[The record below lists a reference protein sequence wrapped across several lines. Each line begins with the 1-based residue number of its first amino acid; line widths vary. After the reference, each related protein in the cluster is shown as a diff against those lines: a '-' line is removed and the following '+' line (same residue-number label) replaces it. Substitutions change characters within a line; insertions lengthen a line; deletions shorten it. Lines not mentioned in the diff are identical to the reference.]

1 MAKKIKID
9 IDFNQDNSLIG
20 ISCHKKD
27 YWTAFQLN
35 DLLDIHLRRFDDLV
49 IYKTQQDVQLSYPL
63 FYYTDTDSLI
73 NYYFFSNHNQ
83 EGKLFP
89 AQKTIDYFL
98 LINGVMAESNLEQ
111 FISAIRVRI
120 GIIAAY
126 KLDLKKI
133 KNYEDFLTDLE
144 LYMMETKQSKRLK

>member
-9 IDFNQDNSLIG
+9 IDFNQDNSLVG

-27 YWTAFQLN
+27 YWIAFQLN
-35 DLLDIHLRRFDDLV
+35 DLLHINLRRLDDLCV
-49 IYKTQQDVQLSYPL
+49 YKSQQDLQLSYPL
-63 FYYTDTDSLI
+63 FHYTDTDSLI

-98 LINGVMAESNLEQ
+98 LINGLIAENKLQ
-111 FISAIRVRI
+111 QLVSAIRNRPGV
-120 GIIAAY
+120 IAAY
-126 KLDLKKI
+126 NLDLKKI

-144 LYMMETKQSKRLK
+144 LYMMEIMQSKK

>member
-1 MAKKIKID
+1 
-9 IDFNQDNSLIG
+9 L
-20 ISCHKKD
+20 
-27 YWTAFQLN
+27 
-35 DLLDIHLRRFDDLV
+35 
-49 IYKTQQDVQLSYPL
+49 
-63 FYYTDTDSLI
+63 YYYADTDSLI

-98 LINGVMAESNLEQ
+98 LINGVITQNKLEQ
-111 FISAIRVRI
+111 LVSAIRNRT

-126 KLDLKKI
+126 NLDLKKI

-144 LYMMETKQSKRLK
+144 LYMIDIIQQNK

>member
-1 MAKKIKID
+1 MAKKFKIE
-9 IDFNQDNSLIG
+9 IDFNLENSLIG

-27 YWTAFQLN
+27 YWIAFQLN
-35 DLLDIHLRRFDDLV
+35 ELLHINLRRFEDLS
-49 IYKTQQDVQLSYPL
+49 IYKSQHDAHLRYPL
-63 FYYTDTDSLI
+63 FYYSDNDQLI

-98 LINGVMAESNLEQ
+98 LINGIVGDDKLQQ
-111 FISAIRVRI
+111 FLDAIRKKP
-120 GIIAAY
+120 GIIAAFN
-126 KLDLKKI
+126 LDLKKI

-144 LYMMETKQSKRLK
+144 LYMMEIVQSKK

>member
-1 MAKKIKID
+1 MAKKFKID

-27 YWTAFQLN
+27 YWIAFQLN
-35 DLLDIHLRRFDDLV
+35 DLLHINLRRFDDLSV
-49 IYKTQQDVQLSYPL
+49 YKSQHDLQLLYPL
-63 FYYTDTDSLI
+63 YYYSDPDHLI

-89 AQKTIDYFL
+89 AQKTMDYFL
-98 LINGVMAESNLEQ
+98 LINGLVDEKKLSQIVSEA
-111 FISAIRVRI
+111 RKRP
-120 GIIAAY
+120 GINAAY
-126 KLDLKKI
+126 NIDLKEI

-144 LYMMETKQSKRLK
+144 LYMMEIIQSKK

>member
-27 YWTAFQLN
+27 YWAAFQLN
-35 DLLDIHLRRFDDLV
+35 DLLHINLRRFDDLF
-49 IYKTQQDVQLSYPL
+49 IYKTQQDIQLSYPL
-63 FYYTDTDSLI
+63 FYYSDTDSLI

-89 AQKTIDYFL
+89 SQKSIDYFL
-98 LINGVMAESNLEQ
+98 LINGMMDDEALQNLV
-111 FISAIRVRI
+111 SKIRIRP

-126 KLDLKKI
+126 KLDLQKI
-133 KNYEDFLTDLE
+133 KNYQDFLTDLE
-144 LYMMETKQSKRLK
+144 LYMMEIKQSKK

>member
-1 MAKKIKID
+1 MPKKIKID

-35 DLLDIHLRRFDDLV
+35 ELLHINLRRCDDLF
-49 IYKTQQDVQLSYPL
+49 IYKTQQDVQLTYPL
-63 FYYTDTDSLI
+63 FYYTDTDNLI
-73 NYYFFSNHNQ
+73 NFYFFSNHNQ

-89 AQKTIDYFL
+89 SQKTIDYFL
-98 LINGVMAESNLEQ
+98 LINGVVAESKIKQ
-111 FISAIRVRI
+111 FISAIRSRP

-126 KLDLKKI
+126 ELDLKKI

-144 LYMMETKQSKRLK
+144 LYMMETKQSKK

>member
-20 ISCHKKD
+20 VSCHRKD
-27 YWTAFQLN
+27 YWIAFQLN
-35 DLLDIHLRRFDDLV
+35 ELLHINLRRFDDLF
-49 IYKTQQDVQLSYPL
+49 IYKTQQDIQLSYPL
-63 FYYTDTDSLI
+63 YYYTDYDNLI

-89 AQKTIDYFL
+89 AHKSIDYFL
-98 LINGVMAESNLEQ
+98 LINGVLADKALQ
-111 FISAIRVRI
+111 LLIGQIRNRP
-120 GIIAAY
+120 GILGVY
-126 KLDLKKI
+126 KLDLKKV

-144 LYMMETKQSKRLK
+144 LYMMETKQLKNT

>member
-1 MAKKIKID
+1 MAKKFKID
-9 IDFNQDNSLIG
+9 IDFNLDNSLIG
-20 ISCHKKD
+20 VSCHKKD
-27 YWTAFQLN
+27 YWIAFQLN
-35 DLLDIHLRRFDDLV
+35 ELLHINLRRFEDLS
-49 IYKTQQDVQLSYPL
+49 IYKPQHDIQLLYPL
-63 FYYTDTDSLI
+63 FYYSDNDNLI

-98 LINGVMAESNLEQ
+98 LINGMVGDDKLQQ
-111 FISAIRVRI
+111 FVKAIRNKP

-126 KLDLKKI
+126 NLDLKKI

-144 LYMMETKQSKRLK
+144 LYMMEIIQSKK

>member
-1 MAKKIKID
+1 MAKKIKIE
-9 IDFNQDNSLIG
+9 IDFNQDNILIG

-35 DLLDIHLRRFDDLV
+35 ELLHINLRRFDDFCA
-49 IYKTQQDVQLSYPL
+49 YKPKLDTQLFYPL
-63 FYYTDTDSLI
+63 YYYSDTDSMI

-98 LINGVMAESNLEQ
+98 LINGVLAENKLEKLVGD
-111 FISAIRVRI
+111 IRNRT

-126 KLDLKKI
+126 NLDLKRI

-144 LYMMETKQSKRLK
+144 LYMIEIIQQKK

>member
-1 MAKKIKID
+1 MPKKIKID

-35 DLLDIHLRRFDDLV
+35 ELLDIHLRRFDDLFV
-49 IYKTQQDVQLSYPL
+49 YKTQQDVQLSYPL
-63 FYYTDTDSLI
+63 YYYSDSDSLI
-73 NYYFFSNHNQ
+73 NFYFFSNHNQ

-98 LINGVMAESNLEQ
+98 LINGVVAESKLAQ
-111 FISAIRVRI
+111 FISAIRGRT

-126 KLDLKKI
+126 KLDLKRI

-144 LYMMETKQSKRLK
+144 LYMMERKQS

>member
-9 IDFNQDNSLIG
+9 IDFNQDNSFIG

-35 DLLDIHLRRFDDLV
+35 EILHINLRRFDDFCA
-49 IYKTQQDVQLSYPL
+49 YKPKQDIQLTYPL
-63 FYYTDTDSLI
+63 FYYNDTDSLI

-98 LINGVMAESNLEQ
+98 LINGLIAESKLEQ
-111 FISAIRVRI
+111 LVSAIRSRN

-126 KLDLKKI
+126 KLDLEKI

-144 LYMMETKQSKRLK
+144 LYMIDNVHLKK

>member
-27 YWTAFQLN
+27 YWIAFQLN
-35 DLLDIHLRRFDDLV
+35 ELLHINLRRLDDLSV
-49 IYKTQQDVQLSYPL
+49 YKSQQDLQLLYPL
-63 FYYTDTDSLI
+63 YYYLDNDNLI

-98 LINGVMAESNLEQ
+98 LINGLIAEDKLQQLVSH
-111 FISAIRVRI
+111 IRNKPGV
-120 GIIAAY
+120 IAAY

-133 KNYEDFLTDLE
+133 KNYEDFLTDME
-144 LYMMETKQSKRLK
+144 LYMMEILQSKK